1 MAPCFLSVSFFKWL
15 VTFAPFQSVETIL
28 ESIEFWRMTST
39 SIISV
44 TMLFKTS
51 KCHWFQRIS
60 DLSFAS
66 ISPWLVCT
74 KTNILCSLFIPN
86 SCTPK
91 NCEVKHKIFYVCVI
105 FQHNVYYLNLK
116 RATLNQL
123 ICLHI
128 YLQKFLQPV
137 FVFLLRLYT
146 LSAFSFIS
154 TSWPSFTE
162 IWNCSTNFF
171 YFWSHAVNMLPLNAI
186 IRSVWNLSL

>member
-39 SIISV
+39 STISV

-91 NCEVKHKIFYVCVI
+91 NCEVKHKIFYACVI
-105 FQHNVYYLNLK
+105 FSTQCFLPQSQKGNSKPANLPSYIFTEVLATCICVSSEAIHSFCFFFHINVLALLYWNLK
-116 RATLNQL
+116 LF
-123 ICLHI
+123 H
-128 YLQKFLQPV
+128 
-137 FVFLLRLYT
+137 
-146 LSAFSFIS
+146 
-154 TSWPSFTE
+154 
-162 IWNCSTNFF
+162 
-171 YFWSHAVNMLPLNAI
+171 
-186 IRSVWNLSL
+186 